1 MPSLKHIVPPPPFV
15 PHYRYLGKTLSSLTA
30 EAAKAVEDKDNP
42 SMDRTYSKLLKEV
55 EGLSGNIVGS
65 KRLQGPLVQLH
76 MARARANKF
85 K

>member
-1 MPSLKHIVPPPPFV
+1 MPSLKHIVPPPPFS
-15 PHYRYLGKTLSSLTA
+15 PHFCYVDRTLSSLTA

-42 SMDRTYSKLLKEV
+42 SMDRTYAKLLKEV
-55 EGLSGNIVGS
+55 EGLNGNKVGA

-76 MARARANKF
+76 MARARADKF